1 MVAALIGA
9 GTFFWYKRR
18 EINKIL
24 GREQSPND
32 LSGLPESLW
41 QFLTKTH
48 KASKMKLGWDRKSQG
63 KREKFRVKLLSR
75 INQQISENLF
85 GENNPF
91 QIDKDSLS
99 NTQPLAGDDGDKQG
113 ITDAREIIKKR
124 YQQVQE
130 SEGGALSTKLDKIKK
145 AYKEGIEKINQ
156 TIGTR
161 PISDPRVIAKKL
173 QTLRYNTIQNI
184 KQEHD
189 AQLTKQI
196 ANSNI
201 LFQAA
206 IEILS
211 EEDSPDKPLT
221 AKLEKPLTAK
231 LEKDNPTLK
240 GEAQTLLDALKNSGK
255 LDIIQEQDVVRPV
268 TLDDQLNNLESIKL
282 SESERL
288 KSESKKRKQNLDAD
302 LANLTQDYMLQM
314 NRRLSAAGFLNR
326 LTHKE
331 QHKYAKNIFT
341 SSAQGA
347 GAAHVLKDIDK
358 SIIDIRNE
366 LKGIDSNGTHIKYDS
381 GVYSFSI
388 RGLGI
393 KGLKHSLKDQAA
405 MVALEHTSIKFTA
418 KAVKYNKNGQKG
430 VDHEAVAKLAGEQVL
445 ATILQLGLDPSKSTV
460 RPQTGLDKDGNATF
474 GHDDPIKID
483 DFLGGELYKKM
494 SKRDKKSFDKNYDAA
509 IKIRT
514 SMGDMDPFKY
524 KPKTTNAVKQPSAS
538 NEASAGD
545 ARDANT
551 AAAPASANIQA
562 NPVRPETT
570 ETRQYRKAKRKYREA
585 KLTKRDVLEGALTA
599 GAKVIQGMT
608 Y

>member
-9 GTFFWYKRR
+9 GTFFWYNRR
-18 EINKIL
+18 KINQML

-32 LSGLPESLW
+32 LSGLPESIRQSLGNKHESSW
-41 QFLTKTH
+41 RKLYWNKT
-48 KASKMKLGWDRKSQG
+48 SQG
-63 KREKFRVKLLSR
+63 KREEFRVKLLSG
-75 INQQISENLF
+75 INQQISGNLF
-85 GENNPF
+85 GKNNPF
-91 QIDKDSLS
+91 QIYQDSLS
-99 NTQPLAGDDGDKQG
+99 NTQPLAGYDGDAINK
-113 ITDAREIIKKR
+113 ARGIIKAR

-231 LEKDNPTLK
+231 LETDNPTLK

-255 LDIIQEQDVVRPV
+255 LDEQEV
-268 TLDDQLNNLESIKL
+268 TGPLSQTETLTNRLKNLNSIKEG
-282 SESERL
+282 ESARL
-288 KSESKKRKQNLDAD
+288 KSEAEERKNNLNDT

-331 QHKYAKNIFT
+331 QHKYGKNIFT
-341 SSAQGA
+341 SSAQGG
-347 GAAHVLKDIDK
+347 GAAPVLTDIDK
-358 SIIDIRNE
+358 SIIEIRNE

-445 ATILQLGLDPSKSTV
+445 ATILQNGLDPSKSKV
-460 RPQTGLDKDGNATF
+460 KPQTGLDKDGNATF
-474 GHDDPIKID
+474 GPDAPIKID
-483 DFLGGELYKKM
+483 DFIGSNTYKQM
-494 SKRDKKSFDKNYDAA
+494 SARDKKSFDTNYNEA

-514 SMGDMDPFKY
+514 NMGDMDPFKY
-524 KPKTTNAVKQPSAS
+524 KPKIKVAGTEPSAS
-538 NEASAGD
+538 STASGGD
-545 ARDANT
+545 APDNT
-551 AAAPASANIQA
+551 TPASNFKA
-562 NPVRPETT
+562 TK
-570 ETRQYRKAKRKYREA
+570 RQYRASLAANDAAIEA
-585 KLTKRDVLEGALTA
+585 PAADSRLPAA
-599 GAKVIQGMT
+599 GQQP
-608 Y
+608 